1 MGTIP
6 VLKCATLNLVSLA
19 HGSPTWCDVALVAK
33 HLSASYWNLEVM
45 VGKHAWILFL
55 RVEKCV
61 ANLCPVAPQV
71 TR

>member
-6 VLKCATLNLVSLA
+6 VLKCATLSLVSLA
-19 HGSPTWCDVALVAK
+19 HGSPIWCDVALVAK

-45 VGKHAWILFL
+45 VGKHAWILSL

-61 ANLCPVAPQV
+61 ANPCPVVPQV
-71 TR
+71 TS